1 MIPEDIQSLVLAD
14 AVGALDPDERRE
26 LDVRL
31 AGLPPDVQAQVVRLY
46 DVALS
51 VGASVPRA
59 QPSPRVREALLAQIA
74 PPHFTVTAAGGE
86 WADTPFPGV
95 RMKILALDRRRD
107 RVTMLLRGEPGAR
120 YPAHRHTAP
129 EECYVLRGSVVVE
142 GTRLGAGDYHYAEPD
157 TDHGEIYTEEGTEV
171 LLVASAKDYLPEP

>member
-1 MIPEDIQSLVLAD
+1 MIPEDVQTLVLAD

-31 AGLPPDVQAQVVRLY
+31 TALPPDLREQIAGLY
-46 DVALS
+46 DLAL
-51 VGASVPRA
+51 VIAASAPDER
-59 QPSPRVREALLAQIA
+59 PSPQVRDALLAQMG
-74 PPHFTVTAAGGE
+74 PPHVTVTADAGE
-86 WADTPFPGV
+86 WVDTPYAGV

-129 EECYVLRGSVVVE
+129 EECYVLRGSIVVE
-142 GTRLGAGDYHYAEPD
+142 GMRLGAGDYHYAEPD
-157 TDHGEIYTEEGTEV
+157 TDHGEIYTEDGTEV
-171 LLVASAKDYLPEP
+171 LLVASAKDYLPQ